1 MLVWAFAMVAQS
13 FEVSYMICGGG
24 STFTQ
29 YLVRFLSNRAVVRV
43 VRVRICGRSRSH
55 DAVIRVY
62 DDAGNVI
69 ETQKHKGEFRDW
81 SASHVNKKPPR
92 CDA

>member
-1 MLVWAFAMVAQS
+1 MVAQS

-43 VRVRICGRSRSH
+43 VRVRIYGRSRSH
-55 DAVIRVY
+55 
-62 DDAGNVI
+62 
-69 ETQKHKGEFRDW
+69 EL
-81 SASHVNKKPPR
+81 
-92 CDA
+92 